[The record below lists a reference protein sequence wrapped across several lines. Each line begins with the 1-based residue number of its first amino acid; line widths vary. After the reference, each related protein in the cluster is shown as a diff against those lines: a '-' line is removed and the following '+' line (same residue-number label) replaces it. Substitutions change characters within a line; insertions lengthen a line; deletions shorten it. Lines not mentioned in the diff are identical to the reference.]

1 MAIENLITEHI
12 DIWTSAIQSKSSS
25 GRGSSKKIDLYGIKK
40 LRELILELAV
50 RGKLVPQDPNDEP
63 ASVLFER
70 IETEK
75 AQLVNDGKLKKQKKL
90 PPVGDKETPYELPK
104 GWKWARLGNV
114 TSASTGFA
122 FKTAQYE
129 EHGTFV
135 LRVTNINL
143 DGSINKEDNKYISPQ
158 LANTEFGNYQL
169 AKDDILLVMVGGSLG
184 KLGVVTEEVLPA
196 VLNQNMWKLSRFA
209 LMPVGYFLCGL
220 THINRTQINITA
232 STHGHLAQG
241 DYMDK
246 LFPVPPLA
254 EQHRIVAKVD
264 ELMALCDQLE
274 QQTEA
279 SIEAHQVLVE
289 ALLATLTNSADADE
303 LMENWQR
310 ISTHF
315 DTLFTTEASID
326 QLKQTILQLA
336 VMGKL
341 SKPLDSDTPVSN
353 HLDSILEQQKLTASA
368 KEFKLIEA
376 ELANAKVEVDANR
389 VMLKARCFCDFITKG
404 TTPSKTELLE
414 IGDVPFLKV
423 YNIVDNQLDFDYRPI
438 FISQGVH
445 EGKLKRSMASPG
457 DVIMN
462 IVGPPLGKVTV
473 LTDQYTQWNMN
484 QALAVFKPVDVVFN
498 RYLYYVL
505 SCDLTLNSVLKE
517 VKGTAG
523 QDNLSLEQCRDL
535 LIPVI
540 GIEEQKRLVEL
551 VDILLDQCKFLKTR
565 LEESQT
571 TQLYLTD
578 AIVEQLV

>member
-1 MAIENLITEHI
+1 M
-12 DIWTSAIQSKSSS
+12 
-25 GRGSSKKIDLYGIKK
+25 KK

-50 RGKLVPQDPNDEP
+50 RGKLTSGLEFRG
-63 ASVLFER
+63 SS
-70 IETEK
+70 ETEMKKTVEEKEVLAK
-75 AQLVNDGKLKKQKKL
+75 ARKIRA
-90 PPVGDKETPYELPK
+90 DKEVYSETAMNVFPPSWQVVHIGQFAHVLGGKRVPK
-104 GWKWARLGNV
+104 GYKL
-114 TSASTGFA
+114 T
-122 FKTAQYE
+122 E
-129 EHGTFV
+129 EATDFTY
-135 LRVTNINL
+135 LRVTDMKNQSIDESDLRYISEEVFEQISRYVINMEDVYVTIAGTIGAVGTIPPHL
-143 DGSINKEDNKYISPQ
+143 DGASLTENAAKLVFRGISKEYLIIMLQSKFVQSQ
-158 LANTEFGNYQL
+158 FG
-169 AKDDILLVMVGGSLG
+169 
-184 KLGVVTEEVLPA
+184 EA
-196 VLNQNMWKLSRFA
+196 VNQMAQPKLS
-209 LMPVGYFLCGL
+209 LSSIKQTLVSIPTLDEQVC
-220 THINRTQINITA
+220 I
-232 STHGHLAQG
+232 
-241 DYMDK
+241 
-246 LFPVPPLA
+246 A
-254 EQHRIVAKVD
+254 EKVD
-264 ELMALCDQLE
+264 ELMTLCDQLE

-279 SIEAHQVLVE
+279 SIEAHQVLVIT
-289 ALLATLTNSADADE
+289 LLDTLTNSANAEE
-303 LMENWQR
+303 LMQNWQMVAE
-310 ISTHF
+310 HF

-376 ELANAKVEVDANR
+376 ELESAKAEVGANR

-445 EGKLKRSMASPG
+445 EGKLKRSMASSG

-462 IVGPPLGKVTV
+462 IVGPPLGKVTI

-535 LIPVI
+535 LIPII

-551 VDILLDQCKFLKTR
+551 VDILLDLCKFLKTR
-565 LEESQT
+565 LKDSQT
-571 TQLYLTD
+571 TQLHLTD
-578 AIVEQLV
+578 AILEQAI